1 MNIRK
6 LGAVNR
12 WFLAVTL
19 QRNPSLVKFRRQGRH
34 FTASVVTLG
43 SVNFN
48 LTFQCKTLRLT
59 QQEEYCSLYVV
70 LFAGDLL

>member
-1 MNIRK
+1 MSQK
-6 LGAVNR
+6 AVNR

-19 QRNPSLVKFRRQGRH
+19 QRNLSLVKFRRIGRN

-70 LFAGDLL
+70 LFVGHLL

>member
-19 QRNPSLVKFRRQGRH
+19 QRNPFLVKFRRQGRH

-43 SVNFN
+43 SVN
-48 LTFQCKTLRLT
+48 LTFQCKTLSLT
-59 QQEEYCSLYVV
+59 QQEE
-70 LFAGDLL
+70 